1 MKNILFLSFIKYK
14 TINVHDFYADILR
27 NYVKDGHHVYVVTPV
42 ESKYGIETSVLKETG
57 CDILHLI
64 KNLWLLLRDVPTVG
78 VLCLWV
84 IRR

>member
-42 ESKYGIETSVLKETG
+42 ESKYGLK
-57 CDILHLI
+57 
-64 KNLWLLLRDVPTVG
+64 LLY
-78 VLCLWV
+78 
-84 IRR
+84 